1 MCFPTGEWS
10 QMQGEADVEGWGG
23 GNMAGKKILGLVWAE
38 QNPGTSGS
46 RTLDVLERTFAAWC
60 VEPGPG
66 THGGCTKL
74 CPGLAMD
81 SVGLEAASLL
91 VGGAVSPS
99 GSCLA

>member
-1 MCFPTGEWS
+1 
-10 QMQGEADVEGWGG
+10 MQGEADVEGWGG

-46 RTLDVLERTFAAWC
+46 RTLDDLERTFAAWC